1 MTTKTLLSLA
11 MVGLFAATA
20 KVEAYEVVA
29 TNAWFTAS
37 LPESA
42 TPGASWTKSEG
53 CVIVV
58 NDAVTFDTTMNA
70 PLYWSETAKTADG
83 YCVKS
88 RVKVVLNAT
97 APSECPTAISESV
110 VKGSLI
116 PTAVAFADPSQTS
129 SWYGLTG
136 DSAWTQL
143 SGCAP
148 LEGNMYDLMIEFKTN
163 ATHNCVRYSAKL
175 SSESSYTVLGA
186 GWYERSSKGSGQ
198 YNPTKFGFSG
208 SGELAALSAD
218 TVSYF
223 EITAAAEK
231 LVEAGIIADAG
242 QPVTEAVLNETG
254 ANGLPKWQSLVLGL
268 KANVATSKPYTAPVQ
283 TSSNTL
289 GFTIGNVDTSK
300 YGETGATVT
309 FDVVECNSDGTGE
322 TTIAEETA
330 KNVAAGSTAEVAAP
344 GSVKYYKIKIKI
356 TK

>member
-1 MTTKTLLSLA
+1 MSNKILLSLA

-37 LPESA
+37 LPQSA
-42 TPGASWTKSEG
+42 TPEAPWTKSEG
-53 CVIVV
+53 CELNVG

-116 PTAVAFADPSQTS
+116 PTAVVFADPSQTS

-136 DSAWTQL
+136 AGTWTQL

-148 LEGNMYDLMIEFKTN
+148 LEGNIYDLMIEFKTN

-175 SSESSYTVLGA
+175 SSASSYTVLGA
-186 GWYERSSKGSGQ
+186 GWYERSTKDSGQ

-218 TVSYF
+218 TMSYF
-223 EITAAAEK
+223 ELTVTAEDLTAKGISSDNAASI
-231 LVEAGIIADAG
+231 LAD
-242 QPVTEAVLNETG
+242 LNGKG
-254 ANGLPKWQSLVLGL
+254 ANGLPRWESLVLGL
-268 KANVATSKPYTAPVQ
+268 DPTRETEKPYTAPVQ
-283 TSSNTL
+283 TANGNI
-289 GFTIGNVDTSK
+289 GFTIGNVNTGRYIAS
-300 YGETGATVT
+300 GATVS
-309 FDVVECNSDGTGE
+309 FEVEEYSDAACTVR
-322 TTIAEETA
+322 TDKSPVSA
-330 KNVAAGSTAEVAAP
+330 NAGSTAEVAAP
-344 GSVKYYKIKIKI
+344 GSVMYYKIKIKI